1 MSFALPANDLPVNLA
16 DWRADQAPAFG
27 AALPESARSDSA
39 RPGFASLVLRLR
51 LQLRRDNDPARL
63 ALLDQILDVAA
74 ESEQKLADQQQRIE
88 DLERVSLTDELTGLA
103 NRRGFEHHMDQELAR
118 ARCQSGGGVL
128 GFLDLDGLKGINDGH
143 GHAAGDAA
151 LRHAARHL
159 HQAAAPEDFAAR
171 LHGDEFALVLPGTS
185 VAAAEARLRG
195 LCAAIRNEPLLWGQ
209 GRLPVGLSYGLVRYD
224 GRASLASLLKASD
237 RAMYLHKETRRAR
250 PVS

>member
-27 AALPESARSDSA
+27 AALPESAR
-39 RPGFASLVLRLR
+39 PGFASLVLRLR
-51 LQLRRDNDPARL
+51 LQLRRDSDPARL

-103 NRRGFEHHMDQELAR
+103 NRRGFERHMDQELVR
-118 ARCQSGGGVL
+118 ARRQNGGGVL

-159 HQAAAPEDFAAR
+159 RQATGSEDFAAR
-171 LHGDEFALVLPGTS
+171 LHGDEFALVLPDNS
-185 VAAAEARLRG
+185 VPEAEARLRA

-209 GRLPVGLSYGLVRYD
+209 GRLAVGLSYGLVRYD
-224 GRASLASLLKASD
+224 GRASLANLLKASD
-237 RAMYLHKETRRAR
+237 RAMYMHKETRRTR
-250 PVS
+250 PIS